1 MRRAVVIWIKPHT
14 RQSHFPLRHFHNAP
28 EPKLLRDQQMPL
40 IGTERHARHWPRSKQ
55 FLRRL
60 GRLEIFLLRL
70 RLPNRQNAQAKN
82 DDAWVHSLLAKIIPK
97 PARHGKLLASRRADG
112 YFDGRC

>member
-1 MRRAVVIWIKPHT
+1 MT
-14 RQSHFPLRHFHNAP
+14 
-28 EPKLLRDQQMPL
+28 L
-40 IGTERHARHWPRSKQ
+40 IGTERYARHWPRSKQ

-82 DDAWVHSLLAKIIPK
+82 DDAWVHSLLAKTIPK